1 MDAFDGAMAALG
13 QLSNQIQNVAGVAS
27 GAKIGYEKQKKLMAL
42 QNQYSIDAFN
52 RSNARQDELLG
63 TAPTLAVQGLKA
75 AGLSPSDPTGNGY
88 SSSQSPMQQDSPSA
102 PSATIPSI
110 PGSDFISAYAALKQA
125 ENISS
130 VTRLN
135 EIESNYRARK
145 LEGEI
150 AALNQEIDQKRE
162 TFPLIVSNLKQDVE
176 SKIASKMLTENQG
189 LEALQRIENLKASL
203 DGIKIDNRYNE
214 KTLLTRISKE
224 SAELAGLLKD
234 NRIKEAEAKLADL
247 GIVLGHDGLTM
258 FLSAVLNGKG
268 DKIISELA
276 GAIGKMVG
284 SLPGAAGTLLK
295 SVVDSLVG
303 NADNIMTGAQQKINE
318 NMPKQR

>member
-110 PGSDFISAYAALKQA
+110 PGSDFISAYAALKRY
-125 ENISS
+125 S
-130 VTRLN
+130 
-135 EIESNYRARK
+135 
-145 LEGEI
+145 
-150 AALNQEIDQKRE
+150 
-162 TFPLIVSNLKQDVE
+162 
-176 SKIASKMLTENQG
+176 LT
-189 LEALQRIENLKASL
+189 
-203 DGIKIDNRYNE
+203 
-214 KTLLTRISKE
+214 
-224 SAELAGLLKD
+224 
-234 NRIKEAEAKLADL
+234 
-247 GIVLGHDGLTM
+247 V
-258 FLSAVLNGKG
+258 
-268 DKIISELA
+268 
-276 GAIGKMVG
+276 
-284 SLPGAAGTLLK
+284 
-295 SVVDSLVG
+295 
-303 NADNIMTGAQQKINE
+303 
-318 NMPKQR
+318 

>member
-1 MDAFDGAMAALG
+1 
-13 QLSNQIQNVAGVAS
+13 
-27 GAKIGYEKQKKLMAL
+27 
-42 QNQYSIDAFN
+42 
-52 RSNARQDELLG
+52 
-63 TAPTLAVQGLKA
+63 
-75 AGLSPSDPTGNGY
+75 
-88 SSSQSPMQQDSPSA
+88 MQ
-102 PSATIPSI
+102 
-110 PGSDFISAYAALKQA
+110 
-125 ENISS
+125 
-130 VTRLN
+130 
-135 EIESNYRARK
+135 
-145 LEGEI
+145 
-150 AALNQEIDQKRE
+150 
-162 TFPLIVSNLKQDVE
+162 
-176 SKIASKMLTENQG
+176 
-189 LEALQRIENLKASL
+189 
-203 DGIKIDNRYNE
+203 
-214 KTLLTRISKE
+214 TRISKE

>member
-1 MDAFDGAMAALG
+1 M
-13 QLSNQIQNVAGVAS
+13 
-27 GAKIGYEKQKKLMAL
+27 
-42 QNQYSIDAFN
+42 
-52 RSNARQDELLG
+52 
-63 TAPTLAVQGLKA
+63 AVQGLKA

-162 TFPLIVSNLKQDVE
+162 TFPLIVSNLKQDIE

-247 GIVLGHDGLTM
+247 GIVLRPSTLLWHVLINLL
-258 FLSAVLNGKG
+258 LSTSHN
-268 DKIISELA
+268 IISIADKTIYNRLKQCTSSTWQRTNHLA
-276 GAIGKMVG
+276 NSTSKLRYNLV
-284 SLPGAAGTLLK
+284 SLT
-295 SVVDSLVG
+295 V
-303 NADNIMTGAQQKINE
+303 E
-318 NMPKQR
+318 NSR